1 MKALRSLRTLALL
14 SSPPKLTKAHLNS
27 PLLYRLYSAQPHQN
41 DSVAATSD
49 DESGENTFDSTQYT
63 LPNKGFDSITSN
75 PTWDEKYREKA
86 DRAVFGEET
95 NVRNLVKEEERK
107 RRAAALARAL
117 LEAALDRPDEEEE
130 EEEEGDLVVKEED
143 QKSLSVGII
152 GAPNAGKS
160 ALTNYMFHPT
170 LECGT
175 SKKLRISI
183 VKWQHIEIPRY
194 ISNWFVDQCFFDTP
208 GITQRRMGYAYKDD
222 IKVRVESAWSSV
234 DLYDVVIVIFDVHR
248 HLSRPDARVI
258 TLIKRMGSLVNPKQK
273 RVLCMNKVD
282 LVEKKKDLLK
292 VAEQFKDL
300 PGYERICRLHLS
312 YYVDHV
318 LYIYAC
324 LLYITTSELSRCAFC
339 SAVKRPWDEDPLTM
353 SEEVMKTISLETVRE
368 KLLDH
373 IHQEIPYDIEH
384 RLVDWKEL
392 RDGSLRVEQHLITQK
407 MSQRKILVG
416 KNGSKI
422 GRIGIEANEELRSIF
437 KRNVHLILQVFF
449 LYFMVWSY
457 HFTECILIE
466 EFLLALSHRRIGIE
480 ANEELRS
487 IFKRNVHRILQ
498 VRLK

>member
-1 MKALRSLRTLALL
+1 
-14 SSPPKLTKAHLNS
+14 
-27 PLLYRLYSAQPHQN
+27 
-41 DSVAATSD
+41 
-49 DESGENTFDSTQYT
+49 
-63 LPNKGFDSITSN
+63 
-75 PTWDEKYREKA
+75 
-86 DRAVFGEET
+86 
-95 NVRNLVKEEERK
+95 
-107 RRAAALARAL
+107 
-117 LEAALDRPDEEEE
+117 
-130 EEEEGDLVVKEED
+130 
-143 QKSLSVGII
+143 
-152 GAPNAGKS
+152 
-160 ALTNYMFHPT
+160 
-170 LECGT
+170 
-175 SKKLRISI
+175 
-183 VKWQHIEIPRY
+183 
-194 ISNWFVDQCFFDTP
+194 
-208 GITQRRMGYAYKDD
+208 MGYAYKDD

-258 TLIKRMGSLVNPKQK
+258 TLIKRMGSLMNPKQK

-318 LYIYAC
+318 LIYAC

-339 SAVKRPWDEDPLTM
+339 SVELGSLNGGVDRTLYVLYITVWVQAVKRPWDEEPHTM

-437 KRNVHLILQVFF
+437 KRNVHLILQT
-449 LYFMVWSY
+449 
-457 HFTECILIE
+457 FTYSFTIPS
-466 EFLLALSHRRIGIE
+466 FQTHRMSARVE
-480 ANEELRS
+480 AASPLC
-487 IFKRNVHRILQ
+487 
-498 VRLK
+498 LKLCQEASTC

>member
-1 MKALRSLRTLALL
+1 
-14 SSPPKLTKAHLNS
+14 
-27 PLLYRLYSAQPHQN
+27 
-41 DSVAATSD
+41 
-49 DESGENTFDSTQYT
+49 
-63 LPNKGFDSITSN
+63 
-75 PTWDEKYREKA
+75 
-86 DRAVFGEET
+86 
-95 NVRNLVKEEERK
+95 
-107 RRAAALARAL
+107 
-117 LEAALDRPDEEEE
+117 
-130 EEEEGDLVVKEED
+130 
-143 QKSLSVGII
+143 
-152 GAPNAGKS
+152 
-160 ALTNYMFHPT
+160 
-170 LECGT
+170 
-175 SKKLRISI
+175 
-183 VKWQHIEIPRY
+183 
-194 ISNWFVDQCFFDTP
+194 
-208 GITQRRMGYAYKDD
+208 MGYAYKDD

-300 PGYERICRLHLS
+300 PGYERYFMISGLKGSGVKDLTQYLMEQACFLS
-312 YYVDHV
+312 
-318 LYIYAC
+318 
-324 LLYITTSELSRCAFC
+324 LSRCAF

-437 KRNVHLILQVFF
+437 KRNVHLILQV
-449 LYFMVWSY
+449 
-457 HFTECILIE
+457 
-466 EFLLALSHRRIGIE
+466 
-480 ANEELRS
+480 
-487 IFKRNVHRILQ
+487 
-498 VRLK
+498 RLK